1 MEPETAVSATRRTG
15 LFSHPGLLMAGAA
28 AFAMSTLFSAL
39 KPVLVTRLLEE
50 TSWGAG
56 MAGVVVAAPFLGIA
70 LSSLLFYIKPPRAS
84 IRRLALTFGTVL
96 VLLELLSALLFEIQL
111 LLLGLQFV
119 AGFCVGALMA
129 ATSRLVA
136 VSDAPDES
144 FGFIDMSAVA
154 LMSVMVAGAGIAVA
168 TAGVMGGYG
177 FAAIVAF
184 VYAGIIACYRETPAL
199 LSHHDHALPPLQ
211 LSSRPLAVIL
221 MGMLFVTCSG
231 LGFAFMFSLAAR
243 LGMGYEEAG
252 SQIGVLLLL
261 SALACQLG
269 GWCSGR
275 FGPRFPLLAAFV
287 ACAMGWWVVVH
298 AQSPGVFMLGL
309 VPAVFALQFN
319 FPILL
324 ALAGSLDEHGR
335 WAGIAAPLITSGFA
349 WAAIVAGQVVEL
361 MGLEALAS
369 ATALGMVLCAVLLWP
384 ATARRDA
391 AIPLAAPE

>member
-1 MEPETAVSATRRTG
+1 MPDPALPATRAG

-28 AFAMSTLFSAL
+28 AFGMSTLFSAL
-39 KPVLVTRLLEE
+39 KPVLVTRFLEE

-56 MAGVVVAAPFLGIA
+56 MAAVVVAVPFLGIA
-70 LSSLLFYIKPPRAS
+70 LSSLLFFLRPPRAS
-84 IRRLALTFGTVL
+84 VRRLALTFGTAL
-96 VLLELLSALLFEIQL
+96 VVLELLSAILFEKQL

-136 VSDAPDES
+136 VSAAPDES

-154 LMSVMVAGAGIAVA
+154 LMSVMVAGAGAAVA
-168 TAGVMGGYG
+168 AAGIKGGYG
-177 FAAIVAF
+177 FAAVVALI
-184 VYAGIIACYRETPAL
+184 YAGIIASYRETPAL
-199 LSHHDHALPPLQ
+199 MSHHDHALPSLD
-211 LSSRPLAVIL
+211 LSLRPVMVVS

-275 FGPRFPLLAAFV
+275 FGPRYPLLGAFL
-287 ACAMGWWVVVH
+287 ACAGGWWIVVH
-298 AQSPGVFMLGL
+298 AQSPGLFMLGL

-349 WAAIVAGQVVEL
+349 WAAIVAGQVVQL
-361 MGLEALAS
+361 RGLDALAG
-369 ATALGMVLCAVLLWP
+369 ATALGMMLCAMLLWP
-384 ATARRDA
+384 ATNRSLP
-391 AIPLAAPE
+391 AIPAAAVE

>member
-1 MEPETAVSATRRTG
+1 MPEEPYVETDMPIMASG
-15 LFSHPGLLMAGAA
+15 LFSHPGLLVAGSA
-28 AFAMSTLFSAL
+28 AFGMSTLFSAL

-50 TSWGAG
+50 TSWGAA

-70 LSSLLFYIKPPRAS
+70 LSSLLFFVRPPQAAL
-84 IRRLALTFGTVL
+84 RRLAIAFGGTL
-96 VLLELLSALLFEIQL
+96 VLLELLSACLFENLPL
-111 LLLGLQFV
+111 LLALQFA

-136 VSDAPDES
+136 VSDAVDQS

-154 LMSVMVAGAGIAVA
+154 LMSAMVAGAGASVA
-168 TAGVMGGYG
+168 AAGVMGGYG
-177 FAAIVAF
+177 FAAVVALI
-184 VYAGIIACYRETPAL
+184 YALAIASYRESPAL
-199 LSHHDHALPPLQ
+199 MAHHGEHAVSLDIGV
-211 LSSRPLAVIL
+211 RPVAVIT

-243 LGMGYEEAG
+243 LDMGYEQAG
-252 SQIGVLLLL
+252 SQIGLLLLL

-275 FGPRFPLLAAFV
+275 FGPRFPLLGAFV
-287 ACAMGWWVVVH
+287 ACAVGWWIVVH
-298 AQSPGVFMLGL
+298 AESSGVFFSGL

-324 ALAGSLDEHGR
+324 ALAGSLDAHGR

-349 WAAIVAGQVVEL
+349 WAAILAGQIVQHRSMES
-361 MGLEALAS
+361 LAS
-369 ATALGMVLCAVLLWP
+369 ATALGMLVCCALLWP
-384 ATARRDA
+384 ATAKRGC
-391 AIPLAAPE
+391 